1 MSQDFGNGYNSDNS
15 IAIIWCIADVRI
27 ELDGINQHHG
37 INLELSDDDCMH
49 VLDRV
54 ERWHDCNLGITWEN
68 IYQAIG
74 DCFEDE
80 IEEAKAQNNLKEEE

>member
-1 MSQDFGNGYNSDNS
+1 
-15 IAIIWCIADVRI
+15 
-27 ELDGINQHHG
+27 
-37 INLELSDDDCMH
+37 SDDDCME

-74 DCFEDE
+74 ECFEDE
-80 IEEAKAQNNLKEEE
+80 IEEAKAKNNLKEEE